1 MLYYT
6 VHFILIFLPGRDQLR
21 IKPVLL
27 VLVIVLCMDQTRGA
41 SVFTV
46 DEIDFLFAENG
57 CIEGIIFLFLL
68 LHIYW
73 VS

>member
-21 IKPVLL
+21 IKPVFL

-41 SVFTV
+41 SVFTL

-57 CIEGIIFLFLL
+57 CIEGISFLFLL
-68 LHIYW
+68 LHTY
-73 VS
+73 

>member
-6 VHFILIFLPGRDQLR
+6 VRFILIFLPGRDQLR
-21 IKPVLL
+21 IKPLLL
-27 VLVIVLCMDQTRGA
+27 VLVIVLCMDQSRGA
-41 SVFTV
+41 TVFTV
-46 DEIDFLFAENG
+46 DEIDFLFPENG